1 MKTTNTYWW
10 RPGLYLRAVFVAGLL
25 GLMLASWGL
34 AADIAK
40 KVAVDAVGNVYVTGK
55 SDNIVGNSDYV
66 TIKYDANGNWLW
78 GRRYN
83 GTGHGNDTPYALAA
97 DTAGNVYVTGESP
110 SATGSSDYVTIKYDT
125 NGNWLWGRRY
135 DSPYHRADVA
145 QALAVDA
152 AGNVYVTGYTGNETN
167 TDYVTIKYDANGNWL
182 WGRRYDGPDFLP
194 R

>member
-78 GRRYN
+78 GRRYD
-83 GTGHGNDTPYALAA
+83 GPYNEDKANAL
-97 DTAGNVYVTGESP
+97 T
-110 SATGSSDYVTIKYDT
+110 
-125 NGNWLWGRRY
+125 
-135 DSPYHRADVA
+135 
-145 QALAVDA
+145 VDA
-152 AGNVYVTGYTGNETN
+152 AGNVYVTGYSISDAGGN
-167 TDYVTIKYDANGNWL
+167 DYVTIKYGPNGNWLWGQRFNSPYYGGDVANALAVDTAGNVYVTGYSENSFNNFDYVTIKYGPNGNWL